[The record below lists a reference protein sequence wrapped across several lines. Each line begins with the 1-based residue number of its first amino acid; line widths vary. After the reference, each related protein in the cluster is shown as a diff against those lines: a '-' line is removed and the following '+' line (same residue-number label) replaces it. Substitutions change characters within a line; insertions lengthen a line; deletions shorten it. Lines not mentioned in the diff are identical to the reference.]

1 MDSDVVAGI
10 GQVQLPV
17 DEYPS
22 KLVFLHLDTLQHF
35 EALNAHLRVGLF
47 QPVQHCVPE
56 CLFNA
61 GVSDVLGRWLSP
73 ADKLQIQ
80 FQQFLMWLLPEGP
93 RDKRGRL
100 CWIIEIEYLECLF
113 TVVFCKPLKMW
124 YCGRVER

>member
-1 MDSDVVAGI
+1 MDGDVVASI

-17 DEYPS
+17 DEYSS
-22 KLVFLHLDTLQHF
+22 KLIFLHLDTLEHI
-35 EALNAHLRVGLF
+35 EAFNAYLSVGLL
-47 QPVQHCVPE
+47 QPIQHCTSE

-80 FQQFLMWLLPEGP
+80 PQQFRMWLMPEHS
-93 RDKRGRL
+93 RDKRRRL
-100 CWIIEIEYLECLF
+100 CWIIEIEDLESLF
-113 TVVFCKPLKMW
+113 TVVLCKPLKMR